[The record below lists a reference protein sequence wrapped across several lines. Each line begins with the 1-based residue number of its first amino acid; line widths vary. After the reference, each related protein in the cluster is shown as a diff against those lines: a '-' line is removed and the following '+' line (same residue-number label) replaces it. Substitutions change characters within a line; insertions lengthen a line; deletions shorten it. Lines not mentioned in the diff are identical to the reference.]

1 MTGVSQ
7 ATKKNGSI
15 YYRSGITYRGRHIS
29 LGSFSTED
37 TAAAAYLDASKLLA
51 DAAVTLVDFST
62 EHFTLSF
69 EKIIILLNFRDNGIY
84 FKTPIYLRKGYFSYF
99 LTPHMELKFDI
110 DDLFYYSGRKIQKR
124 QGHLFVSDYGMQYS
138 ISARYGIKPYAVLG
152 RDYEFV
158 NGDPLDYRYSNII
171 IHNHYHGVTK
181 IEKNGFCR
189 YRAVIHINGNH
200 AIGIYASEEEAAI
213 AYNKAAALAKASGIC
228 KSFPENYIECL
239 SGKEYTEIY
248 NELKVSE
255 RYLSYLAGL
264 GSPKQH

>member
-1 MTGVSQ
+1 
-7 ATKKNGSI
+7 
-15 YYRSGITYRGRHIS
+15 
-29 LGSFSTED
+29 
-37 TAAAAYLDASKLLA
+37 
-51 DAAVTLVDFST
+51 
-62 EHFTLSF
+62 
-69 EKIIILLNFRDNGIY
+69 
-84 FKTPIYLRKGYFSYF
+84 
-99 LTPHMELKFDI
+99 MELKFDI

-213 AYNKAAALAKASGIC
+213 AYNKAAALAKAAGIC

-248 NELKVSE
+248 SKIMISE

-264 GSPKQH
+264 GSPKQR